1 MLSSFK
7 KMKDLMI
14 RLIGVLIVGVFI
26 IVAGLILAVY
36 EEDLNQWLT
45 DSAAARAALIGGSG
59 FVLAGFGF
67 AALVMKKTWT
77 KFGTEV
83 VGQQAIVTGWI
94 MLLGGLGFGIFG
106 IWDLVASELR

>member
-1 MLSSFK
+1 ML
-7 KMKDLMI
+7 
-14 RLIGVLIVGVFI
+14 RLIGVFI
-26 IVAGLILAVY
+26 LVAGLILALY
-36 EEDLNQWLT
+36 EEEFNQWLT
-45 DSAAARAALIGGSG
+45 DNAAARGALIGGIG

-83 VGQQAIVTGWI
+83 VGQQAIVTGWV

-106 IWDLVASELR
+106 ITTIIGQ